1 MRLRSKLAQQYAFLL
16 SPLAGYDI
24 FPLVQSCG
32 RGCKVFG
39 WMDIL
44 LGGAN
49 LGGAIVR
56 PGRQLVVTDVL
67 AGTDQN
73 L

>member
-1 MRLRSKLAQQYAFLL
+1 MIL
-16 SPLAGYDI
+16 SSLYK
-24 FPLVQSCG
+24 VVG
-32 RGCKVFG
+32 REGCKVFG